1 VKTPRSLSA
10 SLCLSVALSVL
21 SIASPASAL
30 SAKDE
35 ADRLFKEA
43 IALRDKDDIV
53 QACQKFEESQALD
66 PSSGTLLNIGQ
77 CNETFG
83 RWASAMAAFQEA
95 ELIAKKRNKAEHA
108 KKAADRM
115 KAIESKVPHLV
126 LDRSAAPGATV
137 LIDGKPQAGDRIA
150 VDPGQHVV
158 EAEAPNSEKYVSRT
172 TAEASKD
179 VSVKIPALT
188 PKDGPKA
195 GSDAPSTK
203 TPMKG
208 SDMVDKPSAKGMSMV
223 PGIVVS
229 SLGVAGIG
237 AGFAFGGIAS
247 SALSD
252 AKAACTTYPNVCSP
266 DAKDPN
272 DRAKTFSTVST
283 ISLIA
288 GGVLLAG
295 GITLIVISALGG
307 KAEVKTS
314 LAGPYL
320 SFERRF

>member
-1 VKTPRSLSA
+1 VKTSRSLSA
-10 SLCLSVALSVL
+10 SLCLLVALGLFSVAR
-21 SIASPASAL
+21 PASAL

-77 CNETFG
+77 CHETFG

-95 ELIAKKRNKAEHA
+95 ELIAKKRNKADHA

-126 LDRSAAPGATV
+126 IDRSAALAATV

-150 VDPGQHVV
+150 VDPGPHVV

-172 TAEASKD
+172 TAEVSKN
-179 VSVKIPALT
+179 VTIKIPALT
-188 PKDGPKA
+188 PKDSQKA
-195 GSDAPSTK
+195 TAEVPPVKVPAGQSDQPPS
-203 TPMKG
+203 
-208 SDMVDKPSAKGMSMV
+208 KGMSMV

-229 SLGVAGIG
+229 GLGLAGIG
-237 AGFAFGGIAS
+237 AGFVFGGIAS

-252 AKAACTTYPNVCSP
+252 AKDACTTYPNVCSP
-266 DAKDPN
+266 NAKDPN

-314 LAGPYL
+314 LTGPYL